1 MKSRT
6 VSNITLVFDPG
17 EQDTA
22 DLIGGACAKAVQLI
36 QASWGLET
44 PGNCRIYVMTSWWGF
59 VFQSAPWH
67 WRILLGATMP
77 FWCFRARRTWPYSAA
92 WTQRYGRRVAIGLK
106 PPRLLEQSD
115 KSISVHMFVEEKDM
129 KVNVQH
135 ITCHELV
142 HACSAHLKLPAW
154 LNEGIATVTVDR
166 FLERRTI
173 REETLELVGGFLPKG
188 APPTYRQL
196 SHMRGETFAYHAL
209 RGYWLVG
216 YLEEKCPGFLRRM
229 FSLRRDLRAIEREMA
244 MELGMEPESFW
255 SEIDNAVVGHFAG
268 KTDDS

>member
-1 MKSRT
+1 MKSKT
-6 VSNITLVFDPG
+6 INNITLLFDPD

-22 DLIGGACAKAVQLI
+22 DLIGGACTKAVRLI
-36 QASWGLET
+36 QERWGLET
-44 PGNCRIYVMTSWWGF
+44 PEDCRIYVMTSWLGF

-92 WTQRYGRRVAIGLK
+92 WTQRYGRRVAIGVK

-135 ITCHELV
+135 VTCHELV
-142 HACSAHLKLPAW
+142 HACSAHLRLPMW
-154 LNEGIATVTVDR
+154 LNEGIATVTTDR
-166 FLERRTI
+166 FLARRTI
-173 REETLELVGGFLPKG
+173 AGETLELVRGFLPKG
-188 APPTYRQL
+188 APPTYREL
-196 SHMRGETFAYHAL
+196 SRMSGETFAYHAV

-216 YLEEKCPGFLRRM
+216 YLEEKRPGFLRRM
-229 FSLRRDLRAIEREMA
+229 FSHRRDSRAIEREMA
-244 MELGMEPESFW
+244 MELGVEPESLW
-255 SEIDNAVVGHFAG
+255 NEIDDVVVGHFERKG
-268 KTDDS
+268 IGV